1 MKSEVLISILVFMG
15 LLVEAN
21 AQEYEWNGNA
31 GTNDFFNEANWGRT
45 SDGQAPEEGEIDPS
59 KPINMDLELSGKAV
73 ADGII
78 QFGTGSLS
86 IANGEL
92 EASDITGGSLEIGE
106 NGYLYLNGS
115 GAILENADVSFLSPL
130 CWIRA
135 ENVLPNDIHNQILE
149 NITYKEEAGLY
160 QENIR
165 LDNYYTKGTVI
176 RPHDIT
182 VEPLQVFS
190 SSSLQGTSAGIS
202 TDSVF
207 SGNFIPGGLNNNI
220 SSFRLRR
227 GYMVTMAVEEDG
239 TGKSKVYI
247 ASEKDLVVDVLP
259 GILSAGISFIR
270 VLPWN
275 WVSKRGT
282 GGDVAGLDN
291 SWYYKW
297 SNNDNSDLQREYA
310 PMAWGHSNANDMS
323 DILNFRSKYKT
334 THVMGFNEPDD
345 CNGQSGQYGNLC
357 VVDTAVN
364 LYRNLMKTGMR
375 LVSPGCREGA
385 WDDWLNEFHEKATA
399 EDIRIDVIAVHW
411 YDWGGNPGNT
421 PNANPENVFN
431 RFKNYLNKVYE
442 LFGLPIWITE
452 FNANPGRNTWV
463 QLEFMKL
470 AIPYLEQLDYVERYS
485 WFQPVSGTADYYN
498 ENGFLTPVGEYYK
511 SEATSPSIP
520 GDYWGGSNNL
530 SIASGISSEN
540 EMGSSRITIYP
551 NPAEEFLFIDSG
563 NQIKDLAVY
572 DLGGKE
578 IISATGPGNSIF
590 VGSLSPGL
598 YFIRVNRSI
607 RKFIKS

>member
-1 MKSEVLISILVFMG
+1 MVFVG
-15 LLVEAN
+15 LLVEAG
-21 AQEYEWNGNA
+21 AQEYVWNGNA

-45 SDGQAPEEGEIDPS
+45 SDGQAPDQGEIDPS
-59 KPINMDLELSGKAV
+59 KPISLDLELNGNAV

-78 QFGTGSLS
+78 QFGAGSLS
-86 IANGEL
+86 IINGEL

-106 NGYLYLNGS
+106 NGYLYLSGS
-115 GAILENADVSFLSPL
+115 GVILENTNVSFLSPL

-135 ENVLPNDIHNQILE
+135 ENMLPADVHDQLLA

-160 QENIR
+160 LENIR
-165 LDNYYTKGTVI
+165 LDNYYTDGTVI
-176 RPHDIT
+176 RPHDAS
-182 VEPLQVFS
+182 VEPMQVFS

-202 TDSVF
+202 TDNVF
-207 SGNFIPGGLNNNI
+207 SGNDIPGGLNNNI

-227 GYMVTMAVEEDG
+227 GYMATMAVEEDG
-239 TGKSKVYI
+239 TGNSKVYV
-247 ASEKDLVVDVLP
+247 ASEKDLVVDELP
-259 GILSAGISFIR
+259 GILSGGISFIR

-282 GGDVAGLDN
+282 GGDIDGLKN
-291 SWYYKW
+291 NWYYKW
-297 SNNDNSDLQREYA
+297 SNSDNSDLQREYA
-310 PMAWGHSNANDMS
+310 PMAWGHSNADDMS
-323 DILNFRSKYKT
+323 DILNFRSKYKS

-431 RFKNYLNKVYE
+431 RFKIYLNRVHE
-442 LFGLPIWITE
+442 LYGLPIWITE
-452 FNANPGRNTWV
+452 FNANPGRSTWV

-470 AIPYLEQLDYVERYS
+470 AIPYLENLEYVERYC

-498 ENGFLTPVGEYYK
+498 QNGFLTPVGEYYK
-511 SEATSPSIP
+511 SETTSPSIP
-520 GDYWGGSNNL
+520 EDYWGGPNNL
-530 SIASGISSEN
+530 SILSGISPEN
-540 EMGSSRITIYP
+540 EMAASRISVYP
-551 NPAEEFLFIDSG
+551 NPANEFLYIGSG
-563 NQIKDLAVY
+563 NEINELTIY
-572 DLGGKE
+572 DLGGTK

-590 VGSLSPGL
+590 VGNLTPGL
-598 YFIRVNRSI
+598 YFIRVNQSI